1 MDLYLR
7 NRWTK
12 KNFRPEAKEA
22 SVFRER
28 KISERKY
35 VQFLGGDNGS
45 VVLAVYLKVYTCDK
59 LVK

>member
-12 KNFRPEAKEA
+12 KVFRPEAKEA

-28 KISERKY
+28 KISQRKY